1 MRPYNPLEITFYPM
15 ALRTAEQLRAARA
28 IVRLT
33 QEQVA
38 EGAGISEPS
47 VKRLEAMTG
56 RLKIRLATLEQ
67 LQDFYEGQGLIFID
81 ENGGGPGVRVKK
93 KK

>member
-1 MRPYNPLEITFYPM
+1 M

-67 LQDFYEGQGLIFID
+67 LQDFYEGQGLTFID
-81 ENGGGPGVRVKK
+81 ENGGGPGVRVGEKPGVRLKPKTKTKK
-93 KK
+93 